1 MTVRWTIRTKLAAL
15 VLAVLLPLVAGA
27 AFKFWR
33 DLAQGRADA
42 QGRLLATAEIVARHL
57 DEVLSGQIED
67 LEALASVRS
76 LDRIHGEDLRTLAAR
91 VRVRHP
97 FVHRFLAAGPDGR
110 ITASS
115 LSPVAG
121 SGASAVDTGAVA
133 AVLGERAPRVGPP
146 QPSPVGGG
154 LIVPLVVPVLDP
166 KGAPLG
172 VVGADIELQA
182 LSVFLG
188 GVRVS
193 PGTSVAVIT
202 ADGIMLAHSGGAR
215 RTLGQRLSTTPS
227 AASLLR
233 GHGGVAEWRWDDDV
247 VSLAG
252 AAPMSVAPW
261 MVVAAMPSGL
271 AYAPAAS
278 RLQGNLSGLA
288 AVTLA
293 AVFAAWLISRSMT
306 RSVQSF
312 MKGARGLASGE
323 GPAITVQTGDELAE
337 LADRFNLAVAE
348 RRRAEAATDLR
359 QRRIQALAEVN
370 LSLSRQLDDEEIRL
384 AQAFADQAALALDNA
399 HLYEE
404 THQRLRHL
412 DSLREVVEQIL
423 VPVSLEERLNL
434 IARKTAELFAADRV
448 TIALRD
454 DERGELVVRAGYRMT
469 AGEVGRI
476 VPEGTGALGVAAGRR
491 QGVLV
496 DDYQAWPHSDP
507 FITGAY
513 RTEPPRAVIA
523 YPLLI
528 GDRVIGALS
537 AGIRSPG
544 KMFGPADLDRL
555 ASLAVPAAL
564 AIEHSRLYEE
574 MAARL
579 RELQDAQ
586 AQVVQAGKLSAVGQ
600 LVSGVA
606 HELNNPLSV
615 VIGYGQLLKSRE
627 LPADIRRPVELIL
640 AQGKRMARIV
650 QNLLLFSRQRTPW
663 QGAVDVGGVMDQT
676 ISLRATQL
684 MLSGIRVETV
694 YGDDVPAAEGDA
706 HQLRQVFL
714 NLLLNAEQAILGSGV
729 GEHRVG
735 DCIQI
740 STTARVENGKTWVVI
755 RVADNGPG
763 IPADI
768 LPRIF
773 EPFFTTKKVGEGTG
787 LGLSVSYGIIQ
798 QHGGRLTAESQPG
811 RTAFT
816 LELSAM
822 TRARPLGPQPSDM
835 TAVGA
840 GSARHALVVDD
851 EPSVVELVTTLLRQA
866 GWDVDVATG
875 GRAALERLRRARYDL
890 VVSDLRMPDGSGE
903 ALFHAATAERRDLTA
918 RFLFMTGDT
927 ANPAAWEFLEDSRA
941 HVLEKPFTARA
952 LLRAIDRATA

>member
-1 MTVRWTIRTKLAAL
+1 MRALYTGWERCEQREPQDGPGRGQAASEASSSEGLHLMTMRWTIRAKLAAL
-15 VLAVLLPLVAGA
+15 VLVVLLPLVAGA

-42 QGRLLATAEIVARHL
+42 QGRMLATAQIVARHL
-57 DEVLSGQIED
+57 DEVLSGQI
-67 LEALASVRS
+67 
-76 LDRIHGEDLRTLAAR
+76 
-91 VRVRHP
+91 
-97 FVHRFLAAGPDGR
+97 
-110 ITASS
+110 
-115 LSPVAG
+115 
-121 SGASAVDTGAVA
+121 
-133 AVLGERAPRVGPP
+133 
-146 QPSPVGGG
+146 
-154 LIVPLVVPVLDP
+154 
-166 KGAPLG
+166 
-172 VVGADIELQA
+172 
-182 LSVFLG
+182 
-188 GVRVS
+188 
-193 PGTSVAVIT
+193 
-202 ADGIMLAHSGGAR
+202 
-215 RTLGQRLSTTPS
+215 
-227 AASLLR
+227 
-233 GHGGVAEWRWDDDV
+233 
-247 VSLAG
+247 
-252 AAPMSVAPW
+252 
-261 MVVAAMPSGL
+261 
-271 AYAPAAS
+271 
-278 RLQGNLSGLA
+278 
-288 AVTLA
+288 
-293 AVFAAWLISRSMT
+293 
-306 RSVQSF
+306 
-312 MKGARGLASGE
+312 
-323 GPAITVQTGDELAE
+323 
-337 LADRFNLAVAE
+337 
-348 RRRAEAATDLR
+348 
-359 QRRIQALAEVN
+359 
-370 LSLSRQLDDEEIRL
+370 
-384 AQAFADQAALALDNA
+384 
-399 HLYEE
+399 
-404 THQRLRHL
+404 
-412 DSLREVVEQIL
+412 
-423 VPVSLEERLNL
+423 
-434 IARKTAELFAADRV
+434 DRV

-513 RTEPPRAVIA
+513 RTQPPRAVIA

-537 AGIRSPG
+537 AGIRAPG
-544 KMFGPADLDRL
+544 KTFGPADLDRL

-574 MAARL
+574 LAARL

-586 AQVVQAGKLSAVGQ
+586 AQVIQAGKLSAVGQ

-615 VIGYGQLLKSRE
+615 VIGHGQLLTSRE

-650 QNLLLFSRQRTPW
+650 QSLLLFSRQRTPW

-676 ISLRATQL
+676 IGLRATQL

-694 YGDDVPAAEGDA
+694 YGGDVPAAEGDVQ
-706 HQLRQVFL
+706 QLRQVLL
-714 NLLLNAEQAILGSGV
+714 NLLLNAEQAILGSAV

-787 LGLSVSYGIIQ
+787 LGLSVSYGIVQ

-811 RTAFT
+811 RTTFT

-835 TAVGA
+835 TAMGA

-875 GRAALERLRRARYDL
+875 GHAALERLRRARYDL
-890 VVSDLRMPDGSGE
+890 VVSDMRMPDGSGE
-903 ALFHAATAERRDLTA
+903 ALFHAAIAERRDLAA

-927 ANPAAWEFLEDSRA
+927 ANPAAWEFLEDSHA
-941 HVLEKPFTARA
+941 HVLEKPFTAQA
-952 LLRAIDRATA
+952 LLHAVDRVTA